1 MKTKIGVLDTTL
13 RDGAQSALVSYTVKD
28 KLKILDIL
36 DALGIG
42 FAEGGAP
49 AAITKDEELFA
60 YLKRERVRFRTLK
73 PVAFHSTCREGVAAR
88 EDELLRKTVSL
99 SDEYVS
105 LYGKSSLA
113 QVISVLRTSDT
124 ENLRMIA
131 DSISYCRENGKRVI
145 FEGEHF
151 FDGYRNDPGYAMQTL
166 VSAVNAGA
174 ERVVLCDTNGGSMP
188 GEIKRVVREVCKA
201 LSVPVGIHCH
211 NDCGLAVANTLFAVE
226 GGAVDVHGTFCG
238 IGERCG
244 NTDLC
249 TVIPDLQLKMGFFV
263 LPPDRLRL
271 LTGSARRIA
280 DITNLAFD
288 ERAPYVGGGML
299 SAIRRARILMGKKNG
314 PPLFSIR
321 IPHRSATAAVYSFL
335 TKAAALPWPRGCV
348 NLLPVQTKTIPVSPS
363 CWRAS
368 RTRSGWGINMK
379 TPTARSR

>member
-131 DSISYCRENGKRVI
+131 DSIS
-145 FEGEHF
+145 
-151 FDGYRNDPGYAMQTL
+151 
-166 VSAVNAGA
+166 
-174 ERVVLCDTNGGSMP
+174 
-188 GEIKRVVREVCKA
+188 
-201 LSVPVGIHCH
+201 LSLIH
-211 NDCGLAVANTLFAVE
+211 
-226 GGAVDVHGTFCG
+226 
-238 IGERCG
+238 I
-244 NTDLC
+244 
-249 TVIPDLQLKMGFFV
+249 
-263 LPPDRLRL
+263 
-271 LTGSARRIA
+271 
-280 DITNLAFD
+280 
-288 ERAPYVGGGML
+288 
-299 SAIRRARILMGKKNG
+299 
-314 PPLFSIR
+314 
-321 IPHRSATAAVYSFL
+321 
-335 TKAAALPWPRGCV
+335 
-348 NLLPVQTKTIPVSPS
+348 
-363 CWRAS
+363 
-368 RTRSGWGINMK
+368 
-379 TPTARSR
+379 